1 MNLTGL
7 TRLELHFFGA
17 LFAGLAGYI
26 GKRYHVF
33 PGWHVG
39 RFLQQDGYG
48 ILRAIVMALG
58 TAYFLPDLLLAVGE
72 KNEALAIVREHPV
85 LMQKALHVLAAL
97 IGYTGGSIAFDLIKL
112 LYGLPVVGPY
122 IRKGMEVLGARVR
135 GAGAGPR
142 TGAGAGAG
150 AGNNR

>member
-7 TRLELHFFGA
+7 SRIELHFYGA

-26 GKRYHVF
+26 GKRYHLF
-33 PGWHVG
+33 QGWNPV
-39 RFLQQDGYG
+39 RFLKQDGYG
-48 ILRAIVMALG
+48 ILRAIVLAMG

-72 KNEALAIVREHPV
+72 KNEAMAMVREHPV

-112 LYGLPVVGPY
+112 LYGLPVLGPY
-122 IRKGMEVLGARVR
+122 IKKGVDILRDR
-135 GAGAGPR
+135 LR
-142 TGAGAGAG
+142 IQ
-150 AGNNR
+150 R